1 MQFNERQRRDNMA
14 FINEVKK
21 MSNSMLDKYYKLILL
36 IGKNGSG
43 KTSLINELCAAN
55 TYSYI
60 NLNLAL
66 SEKLKDVPIG
76 DRCYCVQDFIDEIIR
91 NASGDFI
98 VLDNIE
104 LIFSK
109 HLQLEPLGVLKNIAK
124 YRKTIVAW
132 QGSITNGYLTYA
144 EPTHEDYVKYK
155 MDELECLY
163 INLERGL

>member
-1 MQFNERQRRDNMA
+1 MA
-14 FINEVKK
+14 FVNEIKK
-21 MSNSMLDKYYKLILL
+21 LSNSLSDKYYKLILL
-36 IGKNGSG
+36 IGKSGSG
-43 KTSLINELCAAN
+43 KTSLINELC
-55 TYSYI
+55 TTDSYSYI

-66 SEKLKDVPIG
+66 SERLKDVPIG
-76 DRCYCVQDFIDEIIR
+76 DRGYCVQDFIDEIIR
-91 NASGDFI
+91 NISGDFL

-109 HLQLEPLGVLKNIAK
+109 HLKLEPLGALKNIAK

-144 EPTHEDYVKYK
+144 EPTHIDYVRYK
-155 MDELECLY
+155 IDDLECTY